1 MRFYVLSRSTMRNL
15 HPSEKPS
22 AKGGKGP
29 STPSDPEFP
38 LALFQAFGVAVPGQT
53 IPAIHKQRRKSQIK
67 G

>member
-1 MRFYVLSRSTMRNL
+1 MFYPVAPMRSL

-22 AKGGKGP
+22 PKGSRGP
-29 STPSDPEFP
+29 STPTDAEFP

-53 IPAIHKQRRKSQIK
+53 IPAIHPQRRKSQIK